1 MSPKYGNDDAAP
13 PANAAGQVGGRSE
26 TSDQFIERMIDEG
39 ASPEAAKQA
48 AAGHFELDMYRV
60 QPGELLPG
68 WTAQRWQAATFVMLG
83 CFLAV
88 LISVFF
94 TAPAFHPT
102 EPATEARLW
111 APIFLATFFPIIV
124 LMFSSGIAGVAKAG
138 KESSNGYTTLR
149 WLTRSPIE
157 IRDSRG
163 RLILPG
169 DKRLTSSAKYMHAFI
184 MIGSACAVIS
194 PLLWIL
200 RLVAQ

>member
-1 MSPKYGNDDAAP
+1 MSPEHGSDDATP
-13 PANAAGQVGGRSE
+13 TTNAAGRVGGRSE

-39 ASPEAAKQA
+39 ASPEAARQA
-48 AAGHFELDMYRV
+48 AAGHFEFDMDRV

-68 WTAQRWQAATFVMLG
+68 WTAQRWQATTFVMLG

-102 EPATEARLW
+102 EPAAESRLW
-111 APIFLATFFPIIV
+111 GPLFLATFFPILV
-124 LMFSSGIAGVAKAG
+124 LMFGSQFAMTAKAG

-163 RLILPG
+163 RLIPPG
-169 DKRLTSSAKYMHAFI
+169 DKRLTRSAKSMHAFI
-184 MIGSACAVIS
+184 MIGSACAVLS
-194 PLLWIL
+194 PLIWIL
-200 RLVAQ
+200 RLVVQ